1 MSKKSNYLSRLYV
14 YHYFKLAFR
23 TVLFTAALILYIIN
37 RTNLGY
43 VFHAV
48 INYKNKTNLNC
59 YPVSVG
65 LVSVS

>member
-1 MSKKSNYLSRLYV
+1 MSKKSKYLSRLYV

-23 TVLFTAALILYIIN
+23 TVLFTVALILYIIN

-43 VFHAV
+43 VFHAI
-48 INYKNKTNLNC
+48 INYKNKTNRNRIT
-59 YPVSVG
+59 VKVG

>member
-1 MSKKSNYLSRLYV
+1 MSKKSKYLSRLYV

-23 TVLFTAALILYIIN
+23 TVLFTVALILYIIN

-43 VFHAV
+43 VFHA